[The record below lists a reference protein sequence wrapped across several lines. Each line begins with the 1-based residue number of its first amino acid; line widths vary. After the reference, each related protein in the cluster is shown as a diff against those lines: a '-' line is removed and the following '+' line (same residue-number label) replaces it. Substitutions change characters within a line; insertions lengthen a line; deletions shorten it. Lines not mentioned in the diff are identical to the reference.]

1 MTNNEFST
9 GQINSTY
16 TTEWTYTDSATTDNT
31 FQINGGTGLWINGD
45 DISFNGTITAANY
58 PFVDPNFLGNIT
70 MKDGFI
76 MMVHDDGSETKLVDI
91 KSGEEI
97 NSLLNVV
104 AKKLLKK

>member
-16 TTEWTYTDSATTDNT
+16 TTEWTYTTDSTTDNT
-31 FQINGGTGLWINGD
+31 LWTNSGTGLWINGD
-45 DISFNGTITAANY
+45 DINFNGTITAANY
-58 PFVDPNFLGNIT
+58 PIVDPNFLGNIT
-70 MKDGFI
+70 MKNGFI